1 MPNIQVTRTAGTRL
15 PFISTLTRDLDDM
28 QNRLRRAFN
37 VPAYEPLVPSFLEP
51 LGWNP
56 AVEVSETPTEFT
68 VTAELAG
75 MTAKDV
81 SADFE
86 NGMLTIKGEKSEEK
100 SEGDKKY
107 HVWERSYGAF
117 ERAFSFPTSVD
128 QDKVKASFENGMLT
142 VTLPKTKESKA
153 NGKKIAITSK

>member
-15 PFISTLTRDLDDM
+15 PFISTLTRDLNDM
-28 QNRLRRAFN
+28 QTRLRRAFN

-56 AVEVSETPTEFT
+56 AFEVSETPTEFT

-86 NGMLTIKGEKSEEK
+86 NGMLTI
-100 SEGDKKY
+100 
-107 HVWERSYGAF
+107 
-117 ERAFSFPTSVD
+117 
-128 QDKVKASFENGMLT
+128 
-142 VTLPKTKESKA
+142 
-153 NGKKIAITSK
+153 